1 MKYIIYE
8 YCPTY
13 GFIPSRY
20 ERHEL
25 NTDEE
30 LKEFLFKRQ
39 DNLKNI
45 EIFNK
50 SNKCEIKFEVYIKS
64 K

>member
-8 YCPTY
+8 YIAQYMFQPA
-13 GFIPSRY
+13 RY

-25 NTDEE
+25 KTDKE
-30 LKEFLFKRQ
+30 LKEFLFEHQ
-39 DNLKNI
+39 SNLKNI

-50 SNKCEIKFEVYIKS
+50 SNKCKINFEVYIK
-64 K
+64 

>member
-8 YCPTY
+8 YIAQYMFQPA
-13 GFIPSRY
+13 RY

-25 NTDEE
+25 KTDKE
-30 LKEFLFKRQ
+30 LKEFLFKHQ
-39 DNLKNI
+39 SNLKNI

-50 SNKCEIKFEVYIKS
+50 SNK
-64 K
+64 

>member
-8 YCPTY
+8 YIVGY
-13 GFIPSRY
+13 MMQPSRY
-20 ERHEL
+20 VRHEL
-25 NTDEE
+25 KTDKE
-30 LKEFLFKRQ
+30 LKEFLFKHQ

-50 SNKCEIKFEVYIKS
+50 SNKYKINFEVYIK
-64 K
+64 